1 MWRRLFLFS
10 LSLFR
15 VQFPPWMSS
24 RFLWINMNSSPPNIV
39 LTPENGVRTGRL
51 HCPRPFRK
59 PGFSHFFF
67 QKRPLSPPHRRMEQ
81 APVPRHSAGATGRK
95 TPRTPGRKKAEPP
108 GSGSAFL
115 VIFSYLLGPP
125 LCIQR
130 QRPRPAA
137 AGTQMTIP
145 PSASILQGPMQSRY
159 PECLSLPPI
168 FPWRS
173 QKAHSGMW
181 DPCRSPQHGGLERVY
196 SLSFSAESPMAFIFR
211 QRVVRLMFSS

>member
-51 HCPRPFRK
+51 HCPRPFQR

-130 QRPRPAA
+130 QRPRPVA

-145 PSASILQGPMQSRY
+145 PSASILQGLMQSRY
-159 PECLSLPPI
+159 PEC
-168 FPWRS
+168 
-173 QKAHSGMW
+173 
-181 DPCRSPQHGGLERVY
+181 SPL
-196 SLSFSAESPMAFIFR
+196 F
-211 QRVVRLMFSS
+211 VVRRISLRRKLLANPERSFRRVRSVPLYSTHSVQGPGYQTCPSM

>member
-1 MWRRLFLFS
+1 
-10 LSLFR
+10 
-15 VQFPPWMSS
+15 MSS
-24 RFLWINMNSSPPNIV
+24 RFLWINMNNSPPNIV
-39 LTPENGVRTGRL
+39 LTPENGVRTGRT
-51 HCPRPFRK
+51 HRPRPFRK

-81 APVPRHSAGATGRK
+81 APVPHHSAGTTGRK

-115 VIFSYLLGPP
+115 VIFSCLLGSP

-137 AGTQMTIP
+137 AGTQMTIS

-159 PECLSLPPI
+159 PECLSLPPSSPGDRKKRI
-168 FPWRS
+168 RECGTHAGLPSTVALKGFI
-173 QKAHSGMW
+173 
-181 DPCRSPQHGGLERVY
+181 RSPSRRKVPWP
-196 SLSFSAESPMAFIFR
+196 SSFARGSCG
-211 QRVVRLMFSS
+211 

>member
-159 PECLSLPPI
+159 PECSPLFVVCRISLRRKLLANPREG
-168 FPWRS
+168 FCRVRS
-173 QKAHSGMW
+173 APLYST
-181 DPCRSPQHGGLERVY
+181 RSVQGPGYQTCP
-196 SLSFSAESPMAFIFR
+196 SM
-211 QRVVRLMFSS
+211 

>member
-39 LTPENGVRTGRL
+39 LTPENGVRTGRP
-51 HCPRPFRK
+51 HRPRPFRK

-81 APVPRHSAGATGRK
+81 APVPRHSAGAAGRK
-95 TPRTPGRKKAEPP
+95 TLRTPGREKVEPP

-115 VIFSYLLGPP
+115 VIFSCLLGPP

-137 AGTQMTIP
+137 AGTQMTIS
-145 PSASILQGPMQSRY
+145 PSASILQGLMQSRY
-159 PECLSLPPI
+159 PEC
-168 FPWRS
+168 
-173 QKAHSGMW
+173 
-181 DPCRSPQHGGLERVY
+181 SPL
-196 SLSFSAESPMAFIFR
+196 F
-211 QRVVRLMFSS
+211 VVRRISLRRKLLANPERSFRRVRSVPLYSTHSVQGPGYQTCPSM

>member
-51 HCPRPFRK
+51 HCPRPFQK

-137 AGTQMTIP
+137 AGTQMTIS
-145 PSASILQGPMQSRY
+145 PSAGILQCPMQSRY
-159 PECLSLPPI
+159 PECLSLPPSSPGDRKKRI
-168 FPWRS
+168 RECGTHAGLPSTVALKGFI
-173 QKAHSGMW
+173 
-181 DPCRSPQHGGLERVY
+181 RSPSRRKVPWT
-196 SLSFSAESPMAFIFR
+196 SSFARGSCG
-211 QRVVRLMFSS
+211 

>member
-1 MWRRLFLFS
+1 
-10 LSLFR
+10 
-15 VQFPPWMSS
+15 MSS

-51 HCPRPFRK
+51 HCPRPFQR

-115 VIFSYLLGPP
+115 VIFSCLLGSP

-137 AGTQMTIP
+137 AGTQMTIS
-145 PSASILQGPMQSRY
+145 PSASILQCPMQSRY
-159 PECLSLPPI
+159 PECSPLCRLPDQSPKKASRKSQRGAFAGSALRRCTPPQCSRPGLSNL
-168 FPWRS
+168 
-173 QKAHSGMW
+173 
-181 DPCRSPQHGGLERVY
+181 PQHVMPPTDLLLGRSGISRG
-196 SLSFSAESPMAFIFR
+196 IFLQIR
-211 QRVVRLMFSS
+211 QPRHL

>member
-137 AGTQMTIP
+137 AGTQMTIS
-145 PSASILQGPMQSRY
+145 PSASILPCPMQSSY
-159 PECLSLPPI
+159 PE
-168 FPWRS
+168 
-173 QKAHSGMW
+173 G
-181 DPCRSPQHGGLERVY
+181 SPL
-196 SLSFSAESPMAFIFR
+196 F
-211 QRVVRLMFSS
+211 VVRRISLRRKLLANPERSFRRVRSVPLYSTHSVQGPGYQTCPSM

>member
-1 MWRRLFLFS
+1 MWRRHFLFS

-24 RFLWINMNSSPPNIV
+24 RFLWINMNNSPPNIV
-39 LTPENGVRTGRL
+39 LTPENGVRTGRP
-51 HCPRPFRK
+51 HRPRPFRK

-108 GSGSAFL
+108 GSGSAFF
-115 VIFSYLLGPP
+115 VIFSCLLGPP

-137 AGTQMTIP
+137 AGTQMTIS
-145 PSASILQGPMQSRY
+145 PSASILQCPMQSRY
-159 PECLSLPPI
+159 PECSPLCRLPDQSPKKASRKPREELSQGPLCAAVLH
-168 FPWRS
+168 RS
-173 QKAHSGMW
+173 VQGPGYQTCPSM
-181 DPCRSPQHGGLERVY
+181 
-196 SLSFSAESPMAFIFR
+196 
-211 QRVVRLMFSS
+211 

>member
-51 HCPRPFRK
+51 HCPRPFQR

-108 GSGSAFL
+108 GSGSAFW

-137 AGTQMTIP
+137 AGTQMTIS
-145 PSASILQGPMQSRY
+145 PSAGILQCPMQSRY
-159 PECLSLPPI
+159 PECLSLPPSSPGDRKKRI
-168 FPWRS
+168 RECGTHAGLPSTVALKGFI
-173 QKAHSGMW
+173 
-181 DPCRSPQHGGLERVY
+181 RSPSRRKAPWP
-196 SLSFSAESPMAFIFR
+196 SSFARGSCG
-211 QRVVRLMFSS
+211 